1 MASTARDV
9 LRALLPYSH
18 AFIRLS
24 ADGRGITL
32 GGEVEWRYQKERA
45 ESALR
50 ATLPALGPMRNLIK
64 IRPSVDAAAVRQ
76 RIRQDRRRQTGGVR
90 AWAERRSG

>member
-9 LRALLPYSH
+9 LHALLPYSH
-18 AFIRLS
+18 TLIRLS
-24 ADGRGITL
+24 ADGRSITL
-32 GGEVEWRYQKERA
+32 SGEVEWRYQKERA

-50 ATLPALGPMRNLIK
+50 ALPALGRLRNLIS

-76 RIRQDRRRQTGGVR
+76 RILQDRRRQPGSVR
-90 AWAERRSG
+90 AWAERRGA

>member
-18 AFIRLS
+18 ALIRLS
-24 ADGRGITL
+24 ADSRGITL
-32 GGEVEWRYQKERA
+32 SGEVEWRYQKERA
-45 ESALR
+45 DTALR
-50 ATLPALGPMRNLIK
+50 ALPAIGHMRNLIA

-76 RIRQDRRRQTGGVR
+76 RIRQDRRRQPGNVR
-90 AWAERRSG
+90 AWAERRGA